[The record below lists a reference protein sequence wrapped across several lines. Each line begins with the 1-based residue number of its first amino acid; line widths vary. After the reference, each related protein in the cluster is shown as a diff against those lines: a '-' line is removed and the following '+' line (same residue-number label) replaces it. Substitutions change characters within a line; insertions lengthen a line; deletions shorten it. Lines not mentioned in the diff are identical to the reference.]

1 MSISFAK
8 NTAWNLVG
16 QLAPMLAAVFAIP
29 WLITGLGVD
38 RFGVLTLA
46 WMILGYFSVFDLG
59 LGRALIVLLSEQLG
73 VGRAEENP
81 GLAWTALLLMLLL
94 GVIGGAVMWG
104 LSVWL
109 SESALDIPAD
119 LITETITS
127 FKLLAVSVPVVIV
140 STGLR
145 GVLEAYQRF
154 DLVNLAR
161 SPMSVLTYV
170 TPLCVLPFSNRLDWV
185 VLSLLLVRAV
195 FFVVSIVQVRHVNR
209 DLLNRIHW
217 DKRYL
222 KRLLGFG
229 GWMTVSNLVGPIV
242 MYLDRFVIGSVL
254 GMAAV
259 AYYVTPYEFAT
270 KLLVIPSALV
280 GVLFPMF
287 SSSLLATDSAK
298 ASGLFWAGVR
308 WVFIVLFPAALFLCV
323 FAEDGLSI
331 WLSEAFA
338 RNSAFVL
345 QWLALG
351 VLINGLAFVPFSY
364 IQAAGR
370 PDLTAKLHL
379 LEVLPYL
386 GLLWFVMANFGLR
399 GVAIVWTVRV
409 AFDAIAMFFIASTLD
424 AKLRWKFKYVMCLLF
439 AMAIALL
446 GSEVGSFVARLA
458 YAIAVMLFFSVAV
471 WRGVLLASERD
482 FVKQRLNIL
491 NVLSAGNKK

>member
-1 MSISFAK
+1 MSVLAK
-8 NTAWNLVG
+8 NTAWNLFG
-16 QLAPMLAAVFAIP
+16 QLAPMLAAVFSIP

-46 WMILGYFSVFDLG
+46 WMVLGYFSVFDLG
-59 LGRALIVLLSEQLG
+59 LGRALIVLLSERLG
-73 VGRAEENP
+73 VGKTEEIS

-94 GVIGGAVMWG
+94 GIVGGAVMWG

-119 LITETITS
+119 LITETTAS
-127 FKLLAVSVPVVIV
+127 FKLLAVSVPIVIV
-140 STGLR
+140 ATGLR
-145 GVLEAYQRF
+145 GILEAYQRF

-170 TPLCVLPFSNRLDWV
+170 SPLCVLPFSNRLDWV
-185 VLSLLLVRAV
+185 VLSLLLVRA
-195 FFVVSIVQVRHVNR
+195 FFLVVSVVQVRLVNR

-217 DKRYL
+217 DKQHL

-259 AYYVTPYEFAT
+259 AYYVTPYELAT

-287 SSSLLATDSAK
+287 SSSLMVTDSSK
-298 ASGLFWAGVR
+298 ASELFWAGVR
-308 WVFIVLFPAALFLCV
+308 WVFIALFPAVLVLCV
-323 FAEDGLSI
+323 FAEEGLSL
-331 WLSEAFA
+331 WLSQDFA
-338 RNSAFVL
+338 KNSAFVL

-351 VLINGLAFVPFSY
+351 VLVNGLAFVPFSY

-386 GLLWFVMANFGLR
+386 GLLWFVMEDFGLR
-399 GVAIVWTVRV
+399 GVAIVWTIRV
-409 AFDAIAMFFIASTLD
+409 TFDAIAMYYMSSRLD
-424 AKLRWKFKYVMCLLF
+424 TRLKWKFEY
-439 AMAIALL
+439 MAFLVLVLALSL
-446 GSEVGSFVARLA
+446 GVSEMGSFYLRLT
-458 YAIAVMLFFSVAV
+458 YAIAVTLFFIVAV
-471 WRGVLLASERD
+471 WCGLLVDNERA
-482 FVKQRLNIL
+482 FVKQRLRVCKGLIF
-491 NVLSAGNKK
+491 